1 MGWNTAATLR
11 RTAFRAIMRH
21 DVEWFD
27 KNEAG
32 AVTASLAEDPQ
43 KVQGLFGM
51 TLGQIIG
58 SLGTIGAG
66 IIIGLVYAP
75 LLALIGIASIPVI
88 FASGY
93 VRLRVVDL
101 KDQRAK
107 KTYAKS
113 TQLAT
118 EAAGSIRTVASLTRE
133 RHIVADY
140 SQALNT
146 AEKISIRM
154 AWRSQALYAASQ
166 AIAFFII
173 ALVFYVGALWLADG
187 RYTTEKFF
195 ICIEAVIFSAIQ
207 AGGMFMFV
215 PDASRAASASRGL
228 FKLLGN
234 TPKVDALSS
243 EGTMLDPAAV
253 RGDIKF
259 NKVTFRYPSRENVRV
274 LKDLTLEIPSGKYV
288 ALVGPSGCGKSTTVQ
303 LIERFYDPLSG
314 SITLDGVD
322 IRNLNVASYRS
333 AIALVSQEPTLY
345 TGSIKFNILLGALD
359 PDTVT
364 DAQIEQACRD
374 ANIYD
379 FITGLPEGFDTEVGG
394 KGVQLSGGQKQR
406 VAIAR
411 ALIRNPHVLL
421 LDEATAALD
430 SASERVVQEALD
442 NAAAGRSVLAIAH
455 RLSTI
460 QNADII
466 YYLSEGHV
474 VERGTHQEL
483 LAKRGAYF
491 ELVQMQTLTQG

>member
-1 MGWNTAATLR
+1 
-11 RTAFRAIMRH
+11 
-21 DVEWFD
+21 
-27 KNEAG
+27 
-32 AVTASLAEDPQ
+32 
-43 KVQGLFGM
+43 
-51 TLGQIIG
+51 
-58 SLGTIGAG
+58 
-66 IIIGLVYAP
+66 
-75 LLALIGIASIPVI
+75 
-88 FASGY
+88 
-93 VRLRVVDL
+93 
-101 KDQRAK
+101 
-107 KTYAKS
+107 
-113 TQLAT
+113 
-118 EAAGSIRTVASLTRE
+118 
-133 RHIVADY
+133 
-140 SQALNT
+140 
-146 AEKISIRM
+146 
-154 AWRSQALYAASQ
+154 
-166 AIAFFII
+166 
-173 ALVFYVGALWLADG
+173 
-187 RYTTEKFF
+187 
-195 ICIEAVIFSAIQ
+195 
-207 AGGMFMFV
+207 
-215 PDASRAASASRGL
+215 
-228 FKLLGN
+228 
-234 TPKVDALSS
+234 
-243 EGTMLDPAAV
+243 
-253 RGDIKF
+253 
-259 NKVTFRYPSRENVRV
+259 VRV